1 MKKIFAL
8 ILSMLVFCCILRS
21 ADYPKEINLGLTGN
35 PYNKPFVS
43 GAFGYAKEAGLFE
56 KEFAKD
62 GIKVNFKMYK
72 GFGPAINEA
81 LANKTVDFGAYGDLC
96 GVVSKAGGL
105 KIYVL
110 ALTGG
115 SGDTYIAVPY
125 DSKAK
130 SIEDL
135 KGKKVALA
143 KGTYMD
149 LSFNKIIFDR
159 GLKEKDFKIINL
171 TAIDGLAALAGGVVD
186 AQAGSSST
194 LELVRTNRARIIYS
208 TAGPDA
214 PDAYRSFGEIV
225 VREDFEKKYP
235 DIVKRVIKV
244 IAQANL
250 YITDEKN
257 REKAVALTLKTGVPE
272 ALIRKELGNKSLR
285 WVYGLSIDKDAVA
298 RLKETVK
305 FVKDRG
311 MIRKDI
317 DVDEWVKPQYLT
329 EAYGELGVKNS
340 WSLPIS
346 EHYIK

>member
-1 MKKIFAL
+1 MKKAFAL
-8 ILSMLVFCCILRS
+8 IFSMLVFCCVVRS
-21 ADYPKEINLGLTGN
+21 ADYPKEINLGLGSN
-35 PYNKPFVS
+35 PYNKPYVS
-43 GAFGYAKEAGLFE
+43 GAFGYAQEAGLFE

-62 GIKVNFKMYK
+62 GIKINYKLYK

-130 SIEDL
+130 TIEDL
-135 KGKKVALA
+135 KGKKLALA

-149 LSFNKIIFDR
+149 LSFNKIAFDR

-171 TAIDGLAALAGGVVD
+171 TAIDGLAALAGGAVD
-186 AQAGSSST
+186 AQAGSSSL

-214 PDAYRSFGEIV
+214 PDVYRSFGEIV

-235 DIVKRVIKV
+235 GLVKRVVKV

-250 YITDEKN
+250 YLTDEKN
-257 REKAVALTLKTGVPE
+257 MEKAIALTLKTGVPE
-272 ALIRKELGNKSLR
+272 ALVRQELGNKTLR
-285 WVYGLSIDKDAVA
+285 WVNGLSLDKDAVN

-317 DVDEWVKPQYLT
+317 NVDEWVKPQYLT
-329 EAYGELGVKNS
+329 GAYKELGAKDA
-340 WSLPIS
+340 WILPIS